1 MSDGVNRRPGPTP
14 RHVVVVGGG
23 ISGLAAAWF
32 LHRDGPSDLTVTV
45 LEGSPAIGGKLQV
58 SEVAGI
64 PVDEGAESLLLRRPE
79 AVDLAVAVG
88 LGDDLEDAATTSAAI
103 WSRGE
108 MRPIPTG
115 TVMGIPADL
124 RALARTGL
132 LSTRE
137 LARVPADS
145 WLPGSPLS
153 GDVAVGRH
161 VARRM
166 GRAVVERLV
175 EPLLG
180 GVYAGR
186 ADLLSLDATMPA
198 LAAPAR
204 RHRSLLAA
212 AREARANGG
221 AASGGG
227 ADGAVFGAP
236 RGGVGRLPAAVAR
249 ASAATVRTKATVRQ
263 ISRTPTGWA
272 LTVGSTRDPQRI
284 DADAVILE
292 VPPPAAARLL
302 RDVVP
307 AAAAELS
314 VVRSASMAVITVAF
328 ARTAFGSPP
337 QGSGF
342 LVPPADGRVVKAAT
356 FSSTKWGWYANAAP
370 ALVVVRLSVGRL
382 DEEADLQRDDADL
395 VEVALADLTDAVGVT
410 DPPVDARVSR
420 WGGGLPQYAVGHVGR
435 VQRVRA
441 AVASHPG
448 LAVCGAT
455 YDGVGIPA
463 CVASA
468 ESAAAE
474 VLRQWTT

>member
-1 MSDGVNRRPGPTP
+1 MSDGVTTRPGATS

-45 LEGSPAIGGKLQV
+45 LEGSPAIGGKLRV

-64 PVDEGAESLLLRRPE
+64 PVDEGAESLLLRRRE

-132 LSTRE
+132 LSPRE

-145 WLPGSPLS
+145 WLPGPRLA
-153 GDVAVGRH
+153 GDVAVGKH

-166 GRAVVERLV
+166 GHAVVERLV

-221 AASGGG
+221 G
-227 ADGAVFGAP
+227 AGGAVFGAP

-249 ASAATVRTKATVRQ
+249 ASAARVRTNATVRE

-272 LTVGSTRDPQRI
+272 LAVGSTRDPERI
-284 DADAVILE
+284 EADAVILA

-302 RDVVP
+302 RDPVP

-314 VVRSASMAVITVAF
+314 VVRSASMAVITLAF
-328 ARTAFGSPP
+328 PRTAFGSPP

-356 FSSTKWGWYANAAP
+356 FSSTKWGWYAAAAP
-370 ALVVVRLSVGRL
+370 ALVVVRLSIGRL

-395 VEVALADLTDAVGVT
+395 VEVALADLTDAIGVT

-420 WGGGLPQYAVGHVGR
+420 WGGGLPQYAVGHLGR
-435 VQRVRA
+435 VHRVRA
-441 AVASHPG
+441 AVAAHPG

-468 ESAAAE
+468 EGAAAE